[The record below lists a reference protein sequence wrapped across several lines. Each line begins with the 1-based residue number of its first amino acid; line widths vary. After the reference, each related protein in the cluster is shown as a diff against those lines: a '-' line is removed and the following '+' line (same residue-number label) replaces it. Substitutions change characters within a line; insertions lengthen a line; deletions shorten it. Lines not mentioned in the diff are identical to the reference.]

1 MLRIAK
7 AGEETLPSS
16 LDLVE
21 SLRERIWLLEAVVDD
36 FQGDISRFD
45 KDLRMVLRNEQ
56 QKKLL
61 DYPQC
66 LFASGYPTL
75 EKISGWFV

>member
-1 MLRIAK
+1 
-7 AGEETLPSS
+7 
-16 LDLVE
+16 
-21 SLRERIWLLEAVVDD
+21 
-36 FQGDISRFD
+36 
-45 KDLRMVLRNEQ
+45 MVLRNEQ